1 MTKFDGRTKGS
12 ALQQLDESLQRLQVD
27 HVDLWQF
34 HENIRLEDPYR
45 FFAEGGAAEAMLQA
59 KQAGK
64 ARYMGFTGHKD
75 PSVHLRMLELA
86 DKHNF
91 RFDAVQ
97 MPLNVMD
104 AHFRS
109 FGKDVLPVLVSKK
122 IAVLGMKSM
131 ADKHILASKTV
142 TPLEC
147 LQYALSLPTSVVITG
162 IDSMPILDQAFQAAN
177 SYEKLTKSDVAAI
190 LNKTAPI
197 AMDGKYEPFKT
208 TPIFD
213 STAAHPEWL
222 GYNPQA

>member
-1 MTKFDGRTKGS
+1 MAISREYSFGRPRSLFCKWGS
-12 ALQQLDESLQRLQVD
+12 CRSHAGSE
-27 HVDLWQF
+27 
-34 HENIRLEDPYR
+34 
-45 FFAEGGAAEAMLQA
+45 EGRQI
-59 KQAGK
+59 
-64 ARYMGFTGHKD
+64 RYMGFTGHKD
-75 PSVHLRMLELA
+75 PIVHLRMLELA

-91 RFDAVQ
+91 QFDTVQ

-109 FGKDVLPVLVSKK
+109 FEKNVVPVLVSKQF
-122 IAVLGMKSM
+122 AVLGMKSM
-131 ADKHILASKTV
+131 GDSHILASKTV

-162 IDSMPILDQAFQAAN
+162 IDSTQILDQAFKAAN
-177 SYEKLTKSDVAAI
+177 SYDKLTKADIAAI
-190 LNKTAPI
+190 LNKTAPV

-208 TPIFD
+208 TQMFD